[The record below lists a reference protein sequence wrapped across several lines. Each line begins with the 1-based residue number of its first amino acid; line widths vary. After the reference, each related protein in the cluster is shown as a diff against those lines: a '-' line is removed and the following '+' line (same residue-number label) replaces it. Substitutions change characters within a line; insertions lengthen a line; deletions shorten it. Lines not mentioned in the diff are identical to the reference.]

1 VTTGQIDRVSWLGLR
16 WAFIIAALALGAI
29 GWRAGAVGWLIGLA
43 VGVALGVRREVR
55 RRRRWS

>member
-1 VTTGQIDRVSWLGLR
+1 MTTGQIDRVSWLGLR
-16 WAFIIAALALGAI
+16 WAFIIAALALGAV

-43 VGVALGVRREVR
+43 VGVALGVRREVC